1 MNVIVNNLLTN
12 YSVSGNGSKTVVL
25 LHGWADSIATF
36 DDLRAELANTY
47 KVISLDLPGSGGSD
61 APPVAWNL
69 DDYSQFIAAFLEKV
83 KAGEIYA
90 LIGHSH
96 GGAIAVCGLANAL
109 LASKKLVLLASS
121 GVRDVQTTRKKVLKV
136 VAKTGKV
143 LTKPLPKAMRAKMR
157 RTLYKKVGSDMLVA
171 EHMQETFKKVVSQ
184 DIQTDAAS
192 LQMPTLL
199 LYGENDTE
207 TPPAYGNLLSSR
219 IEGSD
224 LKVITKAGHFVHHDQ
239 PDIVARAIGNF
250 LE

>member
-1 MNVIVNNLLTN
+1 MKIVVNGLLTN
-12 YSVSGNGSKTVVL
+12 YATSGTGNKAVVL
-25 LHGWADSIATF
+25 LHGWADTMATF
-36 DDLRAELANTY
+36 TTLRADLQKRY
-47 KVISLDLPGSGGSD
+47 RVVSLDLPGFGGTD
-61 APPVAWNL
+61 APKGVWGL
-69 DDYSQFIAAFLEKV
+69 DDYGQFIAAFLK
-83 KAGEIYA
+83 KIDQPNPYA
-90 LIGHSH
+90 AIGHSN
-96 GGAIAVCGLANAL
+96 GGAIAIRGLASGTLQA
-109 LASKKLVLLASS
+109 KKLVLLGSA
-121 GVRDVQTTRKKVLKV
+121 GVRDVQTARKRVLKV

-143 LTKPLPKAMRAKMR
+143 LSKPLPRSVRTKMR
-157 RTLYKKVGSDMLVA
+157 QKLYKASGSDMLVA
-171 EHMQETFKKVVSQ
+171 EHLQETFKKVVDQ